1 MLSRKITKKPH
12 VTGRYDPG
20 ATLQREGKR
29 NDTKKRKIIIRK
41 NTSEAGLPV
50 FREAVSAVDGPTLS
64 WLERDFA
71 FFTAVCTDYF
81 CHFTGAEVSGTAVS
95 AKI

>member
-1 MLSRKITKKPH
+1 MGDEELGGDPESVLLLRKIRGKTARYQQVQSPCHNPAGFIKEINEKK
-12 VTGRYDPG
+12 V
-20 ATLQREGKR
+20 
-29 NDTKKRKIIIRK
+29 KIIVRK

-71 FFTAVCTDYF
+71 FFSAV
-81 CHFTGAEVSGTAVS
+81 
-95 AKI
+95 